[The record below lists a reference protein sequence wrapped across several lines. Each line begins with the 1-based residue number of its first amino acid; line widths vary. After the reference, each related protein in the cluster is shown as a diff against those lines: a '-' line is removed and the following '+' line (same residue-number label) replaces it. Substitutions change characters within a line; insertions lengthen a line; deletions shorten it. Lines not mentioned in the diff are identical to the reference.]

1 MSEIVNIVHCIDTE
15 GPLYES
21 IEATFKRMTDLF
33 GEIDLEPTYENLE
46 KLRNEGNDE
55 IAKFVSS
62 ELLDYKETWD
72 QIDSMLT
79 EIRSKEF
86 RSELL
91 DSFGNGWKYTWFC
104 IDWVGFTGENP
115 RRRDMGFHNIFDHY
129 SKFKEDE
136 IQFHIHPI
144 SIKKDAH
151 LTGNTYSPII
161 YETLARRVI
170 DRMWFPS
177 AVRSG
182 VERPDSH
189 WFYEQ
194 WIPFNYGNSSMIQN
208 SSEQRD
214 LSDGHFGDW
223 RHAPLEWLPYHP
235 SYRDWQ
241 EKGECHRV
249 IARCLNIEARVKEIT
264 IDDLREGFERASKGL
279 PTLISFANHDYRD
292 MKKEINKIRNMI
304 KTVSNEYPEVKFR
317 YCNAVEGIR
326 NVMNMK
332 EIKTPNINLS
342 LKKDWHYSILTITTQ
357 NDIFGTQP
365 FFCMKTRSGQY
376 IWQNLDYQEKNRW
389 TYTFDSYTL
398 PIESIDKIGVATAT
412 NEGVCEVE
420 ILDMNTYLKKRCV
433 LYE

>member
-1 MSEIVNIVHCIDTE
+1 MIVNIVHCVDTE

-21 IEATFKRMTDLF
+21 IEATFKRISDLF
-33 GEIDLEPTYENLE
+33 GEIELEPTYENLE
-46 KLRNEGNDE
+46 KLRNEGKSE

-62 ELLDYKETWD
+62 ELLDYKDTWD
-72 QIDSMLT
+72 KIDSMLN
-79 EIRSKEF
+79 EITSNEF

-91 DSFGNGWKYTWFC
+91 DSFGNEWKYTWFC

-129 SKFKEDE
+129 IKFKEDE
-136 IQFHIHPI
+136 IQFHMHPI
-144 SIKKDAH
+144 SIRKDAH
-151 LTGNTYSPII
+151 LTGINHPSII

-182 VERPDSH
+182 NERIDSH

-194 WIPFNYGNSSMIQN
+194 WIPFNYGNSSMTQN
-208 SSEQRD
+208 SSKQRD
-214 LSDGHFGDW
+214 LSDGRFGDW
-223 RHAPLEWLPYHP
+223 RHAPIEWMPYHP

-241 EKGECHRV
+241 KKGECHRL

-264 IDDLREGFERASKGL
+264 IEDFREGFERASNGL

-292 MKKEINKIRNMI
+292 MVKEIEKIKEMI
-304 KTVSNEYPEVKFR
+304 RVVSEEYPDVKFR
-317 YCNAVEGIR
+317 YCSAVEAIR
-326 NVMNMK
+326 DVMGMK
-332 EIKTPNINLS
+332 NIKIPEISLN
-342 LKKDWHYSILTITTQ
+342 LKKNEHYSILTITTE
-357 NDIFGTQP
+357 NEIFGTQP
-365 FFCMKTRSGQY
+365 FFCMKTKSGQY
-376 IWQNLDYQEKNRW
+376 IWQNLDYQSWNEW

-398 PIESIDKIGVATAT
+398 PIEAIDKIGVATCT
-412 NEGVCEVE
+412 NEGISEVTV
-420 ILDMNTYLKKRCV
+420 LDMKTYKIKKRI